1 MKKIYLIT
9 VCSLILFVLSA
20 CNSQSTQTNVSL
32 TFNRSDFSFMNWQ
45 VDGSHTAH
53 VTGKIIADQQ
63 PIVGVKLQ
71 INGRIVTTDNQGEFY
86 FTVNRNILGSMSI
99 HTINSDQAKINGKN
113 VEQNTKKALLA
124 LKKDISV
131 EYPIKIEK
139 VKTNATDKNL
149 VDVYAHAQ
157 IKKGEKYPNFTP
169 DKYKVGGT
177 VKDADGHPVQG
188 AVVNLRR
195 DGVEGF
201 SMSTPS
207 DQNGNYTLYYLP
219 DADTD
224 HYFYVHYDG
233 KNYTLPEYKVYN
245 FPDRVSVN
253 IDVTLPRDG
262 TIITD
267 KPPTL
272 VTTTAPGALYK
283 GTLIGVNVS
292 KNESY
297 TISIPKPDGSFVLTL
312 PKAAWD
318 QHPTFF
324 EVSYSKFLEEG
335 KKSGDI
341 VDSSFI
347 PQPKNTDPAH
357 IQAIGSNSS
366 N

>member
-53 VTGKIIADQQ
+53 VTGKIISDQQ
-63 PIVGVKLQ
+63 PVVGVKLQ
-71 INGRIVTTDNQGEFY
+71 INGRIVTTDNKGKFY

-139 VKTNATDKNL
+139 VKTNAKNNNL
-149 VDVYAHAQ
+149 VDVYARAQ

-207 DQNGNYTLYYLP
+207 DQNGNYTMYYLP

-224 HYFYVHYDG
+224 HYLYVHYDD

-245 FPDRVSVN
+245 FPDSVSVN
-253 IDVTLPRDG
+253 IDVTLPKDG

-292 KNESY
+292 KSESY

-312 PKAAWD
+312 SKAAWD

>member
-1 MKKIYLIT
+1 
-9 VCSLILFVLSA
+9 
-20 CNSQSTQTNVSL
+20 
-32 TFNRSDFSFMNWQ
+32 MNWQ
-45 VDGSHTAH
+45 TDGSHTAH
-53 VTGKIIADQQ
+53 VTGKILSDQQ
-63 PIVGVKLQ
+63 PVSGVKVQ
-71 INGRIVTTDNQGEFY
+71 INDNRIITTDKNGKFY
-86 FTVNRNILGSMSI
+86 FTVNRNILGTMSI
-99 HTINSDQAKINGKN
+99 HAINSDEAKMNGKS
-113 VEQNTKKALLA
+113 VEPSTKKALLA

-139 VKTNATDKNL
+139 VKTNAKNNNL
-149 VDVYAHAQ
+149 VDVYARALL
-157 IKKGEKYPNFTP
+157 KKGEKYPNFTP

-177 VKDADGHPVQG
+177 VKDANDHPVQG

-207 DQNGNYTLYYLP
+207 DQNGIFTMYYMP

-224 HYFYVHYDG
+224 HYFYVHYNG

-245 FPDRVSVN
+245 FPDSVSVN
-253 IDVTLPRDG
+253 IDVTLPKDG

-297 TISIPKPDGSFVLTL
+297 SISIPNNDGSFVLTL
-312 PKAAWD
+312 SKAVWD
-318 QHPTFF
+318 QHPSFF
-324 EVSYSKFLEEG
+324 EVGYSKFLEEG

-347 PQPKNTDPAH
+347 PQPQTTDPVH
-357 IQAIGSNSS
+357 IQAIGSNSG